1 MKSSFSDAIAPK
13 VTRVAA
19 NPVGALV
26 VRIVADVVRSDITDR
41 SMTLAA
47 QLFTSLLPVII
58 LLSTM
63 PGADYIDAG
72 LSHLNLTSAELALAQ
87 TTPSTASFATFGVF
101 GALMT
106 LASATSF
113 SRATNRM
120 YASVWHVPRL
130 RIGDWWRWLA
140 VLGLMALAVV
150 VQGYALLLR
159 RTPVVGAVL
168 AIVATFILWSVC
180 WWAVAKISVKRFVPA
195 RRLVFTGAL
204 TGAGLT
210 VLLTA
215 SFLSLPRVL
224 RAAVA
229 EFGTLGIIFTVIGWL
244 FLFFYVVVTAAVIAH
259 AIAPGGDPGH
269 ASLTPK
275 ESLLQT
281 LSHAADT
288 GQPASIPPREPR

>member
-1 MKSSFSDAIAPK
+1 MKTSFSGWILPK
-13 VTRVAA
+13 VAHLAA

-26 VRIVADVVRSDITDR
+26 VRIVVDVARSDITDR

-72 LSHLNLTSAELALAQ
+72 LSHLDLTSADLALAA
-87 TTPSTASFATFGVF
+87 TAPSTTSFATFGVF

-120 YASVWHVPRL
+120 YASVWQVPRL
-130 RIGDWWRWLA
+130 RLRDWWRWVA
-140 VLGLMALAVV
+140 VLGLMALSVV
-150 VQGYALLLR
+150 AQGYALLLR
-159 RTPVVGAVL
+159 RIPVVGAVVTI
-168 AIVATFILWSVC
+168 AATFLLWSLC
-180 WWAVAKISVKRFVPA
+180 WWAVAKISVKRSVPG
-195 RRLVFTGAL
+195 RRLLLTGAL
-204 TGAGLT
+204 TGVGLT
-210 VLLTA
+210 ALLTG
-215 SFLSLPRVL
+215 SYLSLPRVL
-224 RAAVA
+224 RTAVD

-259 AIAPGGDPGH
+259 AIAPGDHDRPTLD
-269 ASLTPK
+269 AK
-275 ESLLQT
+275 ESLLQ
-281 LSHAADT
+281 SISQVADAA
-288 GQPASIPPREPR
+288 PPQSTTSAEPQ